1 MFISSP
7 KFSLS
12 FFKIQD
18 GIRYRWRAFVYSWW
32 CRKESWSEW
41 GWVAWLSPG
50 FFWAP
55 LRSFLSSMVTEH
67 CSLYVSQVYGWWN
80 CSFHTVGPSTSPF
93 HLLFH
98 TLELGLI
105 WLFLAQVIL
114 LVISYDNK
122 WMLIV
127 LISTVKENLKITLAY
142 QWQVLGS

>member
-1 MFISSP
+1 M
-7 KFSLS
+7 
-12 FFKIQD
+12 
-18 GIRYRWRAFVYSWW
+18 
-32 CRKESWSEW
+32 
-41 GWVAWLSPG
+41 
-50 FFWAP
+50 
-55 LRSFLSSMVTEH
+55 
-67 CSLYVSQVYGWWN
+67 
-80 CSFHTVGPSTSPF
+80 GPSSSPF
-93 HLLFH
+93 HLPFH